1 MMNNIS
7 FQVVPVLANDISKAL
22 ESSQSGGESQLQEL
36 VNNGQVDEAAQMAYT
51 LLTAV
56 VGADVDTN
64 NKQAVSGYE

>member
-1 MMNNIS
+1 MIKNVS

-22 ESSQSGGESQLQEL
+22 ESTQSGEESQLQEL
-36 VNNGQVDEAAQMAYT
+36 VNNGQVDKAAQMAYT

-56 VGADVDTN
+56 VGTEVDTT